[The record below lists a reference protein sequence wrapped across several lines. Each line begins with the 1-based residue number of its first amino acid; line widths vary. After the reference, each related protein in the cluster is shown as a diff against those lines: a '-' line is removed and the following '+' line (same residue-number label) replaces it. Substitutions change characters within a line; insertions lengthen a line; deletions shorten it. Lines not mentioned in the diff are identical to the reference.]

1 MLPLKEREDRG
12 RSIRARILDY
22 IKTGRTG
29 DLERARDELVILLRL
44 EGVVS
49 DTDVALA
56 AAQQARREVS
66 GNWSRGTEEAE
77 LDALHHLVDVMSR
90 S

>member
-29 DLERARDELVILLRL
+29 DLERARDELAILIRL
-44 EGVVS
+44 EGVQS
-49 DTDVALA
+49 
-56 AAQQARREVS
+56 QARAAIEEVQS
-66 GNWSRGTEEAE
+66 
-77 LDALHHLVDVMSR
+77 
-90 S
+90 